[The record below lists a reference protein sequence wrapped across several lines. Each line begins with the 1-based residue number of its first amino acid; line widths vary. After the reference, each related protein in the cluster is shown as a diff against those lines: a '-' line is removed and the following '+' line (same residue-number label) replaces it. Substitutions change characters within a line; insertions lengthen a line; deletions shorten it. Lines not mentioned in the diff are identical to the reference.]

1 MPEVAMRIGRL
12 VVVVGLL
19 VGVLPPLSAQAAA
32 GPPQVVPAL
41 QQWTAGTGTYTFTG
55 TSRVVT
61 DTAYAS
67 QLATTAAVFTGDLRA
82 QVGRAVSSVVGSASA
97 VQAGDVFLTLGS
109 TDAGLGTEGY
119 RLTIAASITIQAA
132 ADAGAF
138 NGTRTV
144 LQLLSH
150 GPSAPA
156 GTARDWPVAKQR
168 GLMVDNGRKYYSLI
182 FLRNQVR
189 QLAYLKQNVLHLH
202 LSDDQGFRVESTT
215 HPEVV
220 SAQHYTK
227 AQMAELA
234 AFAARYHVTIVPE
247 IDMPSHLN
255 AVLAAHTDLR
265 LVGADGTVNAGKLDI
280 SKAAAR
286 QLATDLVNEYLPLF
300 PGNVWHVGADEYLS
314 QAQYANYPQLVSYA
328 QATYGAGATGQDAF
342 LGFVNS
348 IDSIVR
354 AAGKTLRM
362 WNDGIFGAHNVTLRS
377 DIQIDY
383 WSANG
388 TSPAQFLAAGHQV
401 LNSNDTYLYYV
412 LGKNWKPNPSTIYT
426 SFTAS
431 LFQDG
436 SSVPVSDPGF
446 LGTSLSIWCD
456 VPSGETEAEVAAH
469 IMPSEQALAQV
480 TWGSPK
486 PAPDYTGFQVL
497 AAAVGQAP
505 GQDGLARPTPTSS
518 FVTYST
524 YWPSNMVD
532 GNAGTFF
539 WAGRA
544 VAVGDTVGVDLGV
557 ARPVTGV
564 RVAMA
569 NTASPNDYMHAAVL
583 EYSSDAV
590 SWSSLGT
597 FTNQATV
604 QATPS
609 GGVTA
614 RYVRLRSTSAQTYWL
629 VVDEFT
635 VTVRSAATAQTSLTA
650 YQTYAASNL
659 VDGDTTTWFWSNG
672 APPVGGYAGVDLG
685 AARTIGPVDVLMA
698 NGASPNDYLHAGVL
712 ESSTDGTAWTQLAT
726 FSGHNEITATPAVG
740 TTARYVR
747 IRGTAAQT
755 YWLVADEFVVS
766 PG

>member
-1 MPEVAMRIGRL
+1 MRIGRIA
-12 VVVVGLL
+12 VVAGLL
-19 VGVLPPLSAQAAA
+19 VGVLTPLPAQAAA

-41 QQWTAGTGTYTFTG
+41 QQWTAGTGTYTFTNG
-55 TSRVVT
+55 SRVVT
-61 DTAYAS
+61 DSAYAS
-67 QLATTAAVFTGDLRA
+67 QLATTASVFAGDLGA
-82 QVGRAVSSVVGSASA
+82 LAGRTVSSVVGSASA

-109 TDAGLGTEGY
+109 TDTGLGTDGY
-119 RLTIAASITIQAA
+119 RLTVGASITVQAA

-156 GTARDWPVAKQR
+156 GTARDWPVTKQR

-182 FLRNQVR
+182 FLRNQIR

-202 LSDDQGFRVESTT
+202 LSDDQGFRLESTS

-227 AQMAELA
+227 AQIADLVG
-234 AFAARYHVTIVPE
+234 FAARYHVSVVPE
-247 IDMPSHLN
+247 IDMPSHMDT
-255 AVLAAHTDLR
+255 VLAAHTDLR

-401 LNSNDTYLYYV
+401 LNSNDSYLYYV
-412 LGKNWKPNPSTIYT
+412 LGKNWKPNPATIYS
-426 SFTAS
+426 SFSAN

-436 SSVPVSDPGF
+436 SSVALTDPGL

-456 VPSGETEAEVAAH
+456 IPSGETEGEVAAH
-469 IMPSEQALAQV
+469 ILPSEQVLAQV
-480 TWGSPK
+480 MWGSPK
-486 PAPDYTGFQVL
+486 PTSDYTGFQAL
-497 AAAVGQAP
+497 AASVGPAP
-505 GQDGLARPTPTSS
+505 GQDGLARPTPSSS
-518 FVTYST
+518 FPTYST

-544 VAVGDTVGVDLGV
+544 VAAGDTAGVDLGL

-564 RVAMA
+564 RVTMA
-569 NTASPNDYMHAAVL
+569 NSASPNDYMHAAIL
-583 EYSSDAV
+583 EYSADGV

-604 QATPS
+604 QANPS

-614 RYVRLRSTSAQTYWL
+614 RYVRLRSTAAQTYWL
-629 VVDEFT
+629 VVDEFA
-635 VTVRSAATAQTSLTA
+635 VTVRPAATAQTSLTA
-650 YQTYAASNL
+650 YQTYAPSNL

-672 APPVGGYAGVDLG
+672 SPPVGGYAGVDLG
-685 AARTIGPVDVLMA
+685 AAAPIGLVDVLMA
-698 NGASPNDYLHAGVL
+698 NGTSPNDYVHAGV
-712 ESSTDGTAWTQLAT
+712 
-726 FSGHNEITATPAVG
+726 
-740 TTARYVR
+740 
-747 IRGTAAQT
+747 
-755 YWLVADEFVVS
+755 
-766 PG
+766 